1 MEKTKSRSK
10 SKMTSIARKINFSY
24 WRRQLFSFLLLDALL
39 AAMAAA
45 AYVIWRKGLLPEVTK
60 NGAIPLLKT
69 ALIVLLSAEA
79 LNLLIGLFNEGRAR
93 RHMKPLYEMAIR
105 MEELSREP
113 FDPKKMEDIEQAIS
127 HLNTDNP
134 VAKITTDDAELKGLE
149 IAINDML
156 ERMRESHRQQDR
168 FVSDASH
175 ELRTPIAVIQGYVNM
190 LDRWGKEDPQVLDES
205 IEALKN
211 ESEHMKTLVE
221 QLLFLAR
228 GDSGKNHLELKEFD
242 LAAMVC
248 DVYEESLM
256 IDPLHRYEFR
266 PADES
271 VTVRG
276 DPAML
281 KQSLR
286 IITQNAA
293 KYSAENSTITLS
305 ACLVEGRPAYVV
317 QDEGMGMSEADV
329 KHVFERF
336 YRSDEARNSEKS
348 GTGLGLSIA
357 KWIIDEHHGQIKILS
372 RPEFG
377 SRFTVIL

>member
-1 MEKTKSRSK
+1 
-10 SKMTSIARKINFSY
+10 
-24 WRRQLFSFLLLDALL
+24 
-39 AAMAAA
+39 
-45 AYVIWRKGLLPEVTK
+45 
-60 NGAIPLLKT
+60 
-69 ALIVLLSAEA
+69 
-79 LNLLIGLFNEGRAR
+79 
-93 RHMKPLYEMAIR
+93 
-105 MEELSREP
+105 
-113 FDPKKMEDIEQAIS
+113 
-127 HLNTDNP
+127 
-134 VAKITTDDAELKGLE
+134 
-149 IAINDML
+149 ML
-156 ERMRESHRQQDR
+156 
-168 FVSDASH
+168 
-175 ELRTPIAVIQGYVNM
+175 
-190 LDRWGKEDPQVLDES
+190 
-205 IEALKN
+205 
-211 ESEHMKTLVE
+211 LVE

-228 GDSGKNHLELKEFD
+228 GDSGRNPLELKEFD

-305 ACLVEGRPAYVV
+305 ACLAEGRPAYVV

-336 YRSDEARNSEKS
+336 YRSEEARNNEKS

>member
-1 MEKTKSRSK
+1 MEKSKTIGNTKMS
-10 SKMTSIARKINFSY
+10 SIARKINFSY
-24 WRRQLFSFLLLDALL
+24 WRRQLSAFLLLDALL
-39 AAMAAA
+39 ALMAAA
-45 AYVIWRKGLLPEVTK
+45 AWLIWRKDLLPQVTK
-60 NGAIPLLKT
+60 NGAVPLLKT
-69 ALIVLLSAEA
+69 AVIVLLSVEV
-79 LNLLIGLFNEGRAR
+79 LILLVGLFNDSRAR

-113 FDPKKMEDIEQAIS
+113 FDPKKMADMEQAIS

-134 VAKITTDDAELKGLE
+134 GAKITTGDAELKGLE

-156 ERMRESHRQQDR
+156 ARMRESHRQQDR

-175 ELRTPIAVIQGYVNM
+175 ELRTPIAVIQGYVNL
-190 LDRWGKEDPQVLDES
+190 LDRWGKEDPQILDES

-211 ESEHMKTLVE
+211 ESEHMKTLIE

-228 GDSGKNHLELKEFD
+228 GDSGKNHLEQKEFD

-256 IDPLHRYEFR
+256 IDSHHRYELR
-266 PADES
+266 EANVPI
-271 VTVRG
+271 TVCG

-286 IITQNAA
+286 IIVQNAA
-293 KYSAENSTITLS
+293 KYSDENSTILFS
-305 ACLVEGRPAYVV
+305 ACLVQDRPAYIV

-336 YRSDEARNSEKS
+336 YRSDDVRNSEKG

-357 KWIIDEHHGQIKILS
+357 KWIIDEHHGKIEILS